1 MKVRRAHVRP
11 PRLFRL
17 CKWYIDT
24 LLDDGTVLLVYL
36 GKITLAGV
44 PLVRVTADLFSP
56 LGRVSSSAAGGL
68 LLEQGPCA
76 VRCGSAEIQGDEL
89 RWETPAI
96 SGRLRF
102 AARHAPVTLR
112 QPFLSQ
118 AGRSLE
124 WCVEVP
130 DADVIGELK
139 VEGRVQHIQGR
150 GYRDRVSFDIA
161 PWNLPLR
168 RLHWGRV
175 AAGPHAATWVQADTA
190 DGRIEAGWHDGA
202 LIPSRPPQLELRGER
217 ELLAGPVVDLE
228 GLHLGPLR
236 PLLRAITRNPFQRKW
251 TALAVLQG
259 AVGHAVHETV
269 EFGAG

>member
-1 MKVRRAHVRP
+1 MRS

-17 CKWYIDT
+17 CKWYVDT

-44 PLVRVTADLFSP
+44 PLVRVTADLFST
-56 LGRVSSSAAGGL
+56 LGRVSSSAAGGH
-68 LLEQGPCA
+68 LLEREPFT

-89 RWETPAI
+89 RWETPAL
-96 SGRLRF
+96 SGHLRF

-118 AGRSLE
+118 AGRSLD

-130 DADVIGELK
+130 DADVSGELT
-139 VEGRVQHIQGR
+139 VGGRVQHVQGR
-150 GYRDRVSFDIA
+150 GYRDRVSFDIV
-161 PWNLPLR
+161 PWKLPLR

-175 AAGPHAATWVQADTA
+175 AAGPHAATWVEADTA

-202 LIPSRPPQLELRGER
+202 LIPSRPPQLELFDQR

-228 GLHLGPLR
+228 GLQLGPLR
-236 PLLRAITRNPFQRKW
+236 PMLRAMTRNPFQRKW
-251 TALAVLQG
+251 TARATLQG
-259 AVGHAVHETV
+259 VVGRAVHETV
-269 EFGAG
+269 DFGAE